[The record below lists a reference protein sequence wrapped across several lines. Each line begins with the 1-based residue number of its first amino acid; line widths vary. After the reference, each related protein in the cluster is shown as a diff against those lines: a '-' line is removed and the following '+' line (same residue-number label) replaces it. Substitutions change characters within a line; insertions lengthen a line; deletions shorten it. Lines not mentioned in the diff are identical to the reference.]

1 MRHIPTQT
9 NKRAVRMNQEG
20 KSQRKVC
27 NQLQLEHAVSLGHS
41 YLYVEDTDAYLLHL
55 KSRSHVPRR
64 AESET
69 LFVF

>member
-9 NKRAVRMNQEG
+9 HKRAVRMNQEG

-41 YLYVEDTDAYLLHL
+41 YT
-55 KSRSHVPRR
+55 
-64 AESET
+64 
-69 LFVF
+69 